1 MMNEFAHVSV
11 LLTEAVDALSIEP
24 NGIYVDGTFG
34 RGGHSR
40 LILEKLGPEGR
51 LLAIDRDQAAEDVAV
66 REFGK
71 DARFR
76 FYRGSYIE
84 MEQCVALAGVQQ
96 VNGVLLDLGVS
107 SPQLDD
113 ANRGFSFLKDGPLDM
128 RMDQSSGMTA
138 AEWVASASETEIA
151 DVLWNFGEEKFS
163 RRMARAIVETR
174 AVERIER
181 TTQLANIIAQAN
193 PRWEKGKHPATR
205 AFQAIRIH
213 INQELEQIPATL
225 ERAFGLLAKGGYLV
239 VISFHSLEDRLVKQF
254 MKSKSEP
261 VRAPKGLP
269 VADDWSS
276 VKGRV
281 VKKKIRASADELE
294 QNARARSAVMRVLEK
309 TV

>member
-1 MMNEFAHVSV
+1 MVAEFEHVSV
-11 LLTEAVDALSIEP
+11 LLTEAVDALSIVPE
-24 NGIYVDGTFG
+24 GVYVDGTFG

-66 REFGK
+66 TEFGR

-84 MEQCVALAGVQQ
+84 MEQCVALAAVSK

-113 ANRGFSFLKDGPLDM
+113 ASRGFSFLKEGPLDM
-128 RMDQSSGMTA
+128 RMDQSSGVTA
-138 AEWVASASETEIA
+138 AQWLASAPEAEIA
-151 DVLWNFGEEKFS
+151 DVLWTYGEEKFS
-163 RRMARAIVETR
+163 RRMAKAIVER
-174 AVERIER
+174 RSVEPILR
-181 TTQLANIIAQAN
+181 TTQLATIVADAN

-213 INQELEQIPATL
+213 INQELDQIPATL

-261 VRAPKGLP
+261 IKAPKGLP
-269 VADDWSS
+269 VPDDWSS
-276 VKGRV
+276 VQGRV
-281 VKKKIRASADELE
+281 VKKKIRASAEELE
-294 QNARARSAVMRVLEK
+294 HNARARSAVMRVLEK